1 MARSAR
7 RFRVDRAASLFA
19 LAGALWLQVVA
30 AAAQLAPIQSD
41 PTLISA
47 PRPLRLEVFINGV
60 STHYVEPFVLTPPDR
75 LSIARGDLEDV
86 GVKVPGSGGLKD
98 MVALDG
104 LGLKFRYDEAA
115 QTIDFTLSDR
125 ERLARIYDARGNLEK
140 PPAPTA
146 DWGAIVNYTL
156 FGATMNTVPSFP
168 RFEGANA
175 TFDARAFG
183 PLGTLSQTAIA
194 GDTLYNDNQFLRL
207 DSTYTYSNPDAM
219 QTWRAGDTISGGLN
233 WTRPIRLGGL
243 QWQSDFTLRSNLV
256 TQPMPVINGSAAVP
270 STVDVFVN
278 NIKAFSQPVEPGP
291 YQIVNLPALAAGG
304 NAQVVVTD
312 ASGRQ
317 VQSSMPFFA
326 APTLL
331 AKGLTDFS
339 VEAGFARRNYALLS
353 DDYDNRPIGSAT
365 VRRGL
370 TDWLTLEGHAEGGSG
385 LINGGFGAA
394 GRLGPWGVLEGAGA
408 FSHYSGA
415 MGYQAYADYNLEF
428 RGFTLNMSTQRTFSA
443 YQDLASVTAT
453 QSQYSALNLPTLVPY
468 GVAAAGWDPRP
479 PKALDQVTVSAP
491 FPLLDRAALSASFIN
506 LVEADNTHSRLVAAS
521 YTQPLPRNASFFA
534 TAFVD
539 LADHHNAGIF
549 AGLSIPIG
557 EDITASVGVNETP
570 GLGVDVTTQAQ
581 KTLQPQIGS
590 YGWNVRDT
598 EGVSPYRAA
607 DVSYRSSYGAIDA
620 GVQQFNGQ
628 VSETAQFD
636 GSIAFLGGGLF
647 LGNRVHDSFAV
658 VNTGVPNV
666 AVTKD
671 NQTIGTTT
679 PWGSLLIPDL
689 RSYQVNRIG
698 IDPSALPMTGEA
710 DSTLK
715 VVAPTRQSGLYLDF
729 GVKKDVRGAIVI
741 LNGPDGK
748 PIPAGAKG
756 RLDGSDDTFLIGYD
770 GQAYIK
776 NLSDQN
782 TVTVD
787 NGDKDCKATFSY
799 QFEQGKRQTV
809 GPITCQ

>member
-1 MARSAR
+1 MVRFARL
-7 RFRVDRAASLFA
+7 FRVDCAARLFA
-19 LAGALWLQVVA
+19 LVGALGFQA
-30 AAAQLAPIQSD
+30 ATAAAQLAPIQGD
-41 PTLISA
+41 QTLMSA

-60 STHYVEPFVLTPPDR
+60 PTHYVEPFVLTPPDR

-86 GVKVPGSGGLKD
+86 GVRAPGSGGLKD
-98 MVALDG
+98 MVALND
-104 LGLKFRYDEAA
+104 LGLKFHYDEAA
-115 QTIDFTLSDR
+115 QTINFTLSDQ
-125 ERLARIYDARGNLEK
+125 ERLAKTYDARGNMEK
-140 PPAPTA
+140 TPPPTA

-156 FGATMNTVPSFP
+156 FGASMNTVPSFP

-175 TFDARAFG
+175 TFDARAFS

-194 GDTLYNDNQFLRL
+194 GDTIYGDNHFLRL
-207 DSTYTYSNPDAM
+207 DTTFTYSNPDTM
-219 QTWRAGDTISGGLN
+219 QTWRAGDTISSGLT
-233 WTRPIRLGGL
+233 WTRPIRMGAL
-243 QWQSDFTLRSNLV
+243 QWQSDFTLRSDLV
-256 TQPMPVINGSAAVP
+256 TQPMPIINGSAAVP

-278 NIKAFSQPVEPGP
+278 NIKTFSQPVEPGP
-291 YQIVNLPALAAGG
+291 YQIVNLPALTAGG

-317 VQSSMPFFA
+317 VQTSMPFFA

-331 AKGLTDFS
+331 TKGLTDFS
-339 VEAGFARRNYALLS
+339 AELGFARRNYALFS
-353 DDYDNRPIGSAT
+353 DDYDNRPIGSGT
-365 VRRGL
+365 VRRGV

-394 GRLGPWGVLEGAGA
+394 GSLGPWGVLEGAAA
-408 FSHYSGA
+408 FSHHGGA
-415 MGYQAYADYNLEF
+415 MGYQAYADYNIQF
-428 RGFTLNMSTQRTFSA
+428 RGFTLNMSTQRTFA
-443 YQDLASVTAT
+443 MYQDLASVTAA
-453 QSQYSALNLPTLVPY
+453 QSQYSAVDLPTVVPY
-468 GVAAAGWDPRP
+468 GVASAGWDPRP
-479 PKALDQVTVSAP
+479 PKALDQVTISAP
-491 FPLLDRAALSASFIN
+491 FPLVSKAALSASFIN
-506 LVEADNTHSRLVAAS
+506 LVEADNTRSRLVAAS
-521 YTQPLPRNASFFA
+521 YSQPLPHNASFFA
-534 TAFVD
+534 TAFID
-539 LADHHNAGIF
+539 LANHRNAGIF

-557 EDITASVGVNETP
+557 DDISASVSVNDTP
-570 GLGVDVTTQAQ
+570 GLGANVTTQVQ

-598 EGVSPYRAA
+598 EGASPYRTA
-607 DVSYRSSYGAIDA
+607 DVAYRSSYGAIDA

-636 GSIAFLGGGLF
+636 GSIAFLGGGVF

-658 VNTGVPNV
+658 VSTGVPNV

-671 NQTIGTTT
+671 NQTIGTTN
-679 PWGSLLIPDL
+679 PWGALLIPDL
-689 RSYQVNRIG
+689 RSYQTNKIG

-715 VVAPTRQSGLYLDF
+715 VVAPARQSGLYLDF
-729 GVKKDVRGAIVI
+729 GVKKDVHGAILI

-756 RLDGSDDTFLIGYD
+756 RLDGSDDTFLVGYD
-770 GQAYIK
+770 GQAYVK

-787 NGDKDCKATFSY
+787 NGDKDCKAIFSY
-799 QFEQGKRQTV
+799 QFEQGKRQTI
-809 GPITCQ
+809 GPVTCQ